1 MGIPV
6 VDMAQILDNVAREA
20 GSGEFDHPFY
30 MKVAD
35 MVDAGDADAIVRD
48 KIPLKLLRLTEAA
61 QEGFVLLNYPCT
73 RGEAELMEEFKG
85 GMNAFV
91 HVSLPDEILV
101 DIEENKMK
109 CTDCDK
115 MWYKNDIV
123 SAEHGVKIDAFNR
136 KDCHCDFSNDQF
148 VEGSD
153 PANFEKELE
162 EYKLQK
168 DELLAFYN
176 HYGLLVDYQLRTGYD
191 DYEKI
196 KRQIQYNIKH

>member
-6 VDMAQILDNVAREA
+6 ISMAQLLDNVAREA

-30 MKVAD
+30 TKVAD
-35 MVDAGDADAIVRD
+35 MVNAGDADAIYRD
-48 KIPLKLLRLTEAA
+48 KVPLKLLRLTEAA
-61 QEGFVLLNYPCT
+61 QEGFVLLDYPCT
-73 RGEAELMEEFKG
+73 RQEAELMEEFKG
-85 GMNAFV
+85 GLNAFV

-101 DIEENKMK
+101 DIEENKMR

-115 MWYKNDIV
+115 MFYKNDIV
-123 SAEHGVKIDAFNR
+123 SAEHGVKIDAFNT
-136 KDCHCDFSNDQF
+136 KDCTYGNCDF

-153 PANFEKELE
+153 PANFEKELN
-162 EYKLQK
+162 EYKQQK

-191 DYEKI
+191 DYDKI